1 MIPRAAIVAWPLAN
15 EELVN
20 LGVMWTSRST
30 MRRSL
35 AALLRQWVAFNS
47 NRSQIVNGSSTPRK
61 QGCTE
66 CITTPTWSR

>member
-47 NRSQIVNGSSTPRK
+47 NRSQ
-61 QGCTE
+61 
-66 CITTPTWSR
+66 